1 MIPAT
6 AVSTLPLL
14 AVTDIHTVETL
25 ASAMAALR
33 IIGNAGPVAPRAAL
47 PAEPQTIPSIQP

>member
-1 MIPAT
+1 MAMIPAA
-6 AVSTLPLL
+6 AVSTLPLR

-33 IIGNAGPVAPRAAL
+33 IIGNAGPVAPRAARR
-47 PAEPQTIPSIQP
+47 ASR